1 MWRKITEGLAAAGG
15 AVLAFFTGLPP
26 IIWILIGVMS
36 LDYVTGI
43 LCGCM
48 GKSPKTETGGL
59 SSKAAF
65 EGLLKKALILMVV
78 GLAALVDMA
87 ISSAASIEMVAVTGA
102 CCLWFVASEGLSVL
116 ENAAALGVPIPK
128 ILLKALEIM
137 RKQGQGEEDDHE
149 RAGK

>member
-1 MWRKITEGLAAAGG
+1 MKKITEWISAAGG
-15 AVLAFFTGLPP
+15 AVLAFFTGLPV

-36 LDYVTGI
+36 LDYITGI
-43 LCGCM
+43 MCGLM

-65 EGLLKKALILMVV
+65 EGLLKKVLILMVV

-87 ISSAASIEMVAVTGA
+87 ISAAVSIEMVAVTGA

-116 ENAAALGVPIPK
+116 ENAAAMGVPIPK
-128 ILLKALEIM
+128 VLLKALEIV
-137 RKQGQGEEDDHE
+137 RKKGEDENMGYE
-149 RAGK
+149 G

>member
-1 MWRKITEGLAAAGG
+1 MKRIAEWLSAAGG
-15 AVLAFFTGLPP
+15 AVLAFFTGLPV

-36 LDYVTGI
+36 LDYLTGI

-48 GKSPKTETGGL
+48 GRSPKTETGGL

-65 EGLLKKALILMVV
+65 EGLLKKVLILMVV

-116 ENAAALGVPIPK
+116 ENAAAMGVPIPK
-128 ILLKALEIM
+128 ALLKALEIV
-137 RKQGQGEEDDHE
+137 RKKGGDENMEYE
-149 RAGK
+149 G